1 MSKNLRTAS
10 GFGGVGGGY
19 QPSPFSPGNTPFGLS
34 GKNRGGHGINPYIN
48 EEDSFTQ
55 LLEKMRQGEDQSD
68 LSIESKLLKFHK
80 NNVVSDS
87 VPYLIE
93 DPAARRRAKF
103 RQQLNDY
110 ALGLQQEADSIIKNT
125 PAYINKNTK
134 KDPDH
139 YRTIEQSLEASKK
152 HRYKPFQKF
161 EFEDDVPEQIKPER
175 YHYSSKNNIRI
186 SEGPGQRGRIT
197 RDHPEDAENGSRNVY
212 DQKRFN
218 TYPEASYPLLSGED
232 GFPGLN
238 NYLNKAQEANQDHR
252 GTSGYNEPNIND
264 GVSDD
269 TKANVHP
276 RSEMSKTPL
285 LLDENESLEAN
296 LNGKNNKKSI
306 QEINNQSFNEENSGL
321 EKQYNT
327 FGIGIHG
334 NSF

>member
-19 QPSPFSPGNTPFGLS
+19 QPSPFSPGNSPFGLS

-80 NNVVSDS
+80 NNVVLDS

-110 ALGLQQEADSIIKNT
+110 ALGLQEEADSIIKNT

-306 QEINNQSFNEENSGL
+306 QEINNQSFNDENSGL

>member
-19 QPSPFSPGNTPFGLS
+19 QPSPFSPGNSPFGLS

-110 ALGLQQEADSIIKNT
+110 ALGLQEEADSIIKNT

-186 SEGPGQRGRIT
+186 SEGPSQRGRIT
-197 RDHPEDAENGSRNVY
+197 RDHPEDAENGSRNIF
-212 DQKRFN
+212 DLKRFN

-238 NYLNKAQEANQDHR
+238 NYLNKAQESNQDHR

-306 QEINNQSFNEENSGL
+306 QDINNQSFNEENSGL

>member
-19 QPSPFSPGNTPFGLS
+19 QPSPFSPGNSPFGLS

-186 SEGPGQRGRIT
+186 SEGPSQRGRIT
-197 RDHPEDAENGSRNVY
+197 RDHPEDAENGSRNIF
-212 DQKRFN
+212 DLKRFN

-238 NYLNKAQEANQDHR
+238 NYLNKAQESNQDHR

-306 QEINNQSFNEENSGL
+306 QDINNQSFNEENSGL

>member
-19 QPSPFSPGNTPFGLS
+19 QPSPFSPGNSPFGLS

-110 ALGLQQEADSIIKNT
+110 ALGLQEEADSIIKNT

-139 YRTIEQSLEASKK
+139 YRTIEESLEASKK

-186 SEGPGQRGRIT
+186 SEGPSQRGRIT
-197 RDHPEDAENGSRNVY
+197 RDHPEDAENGSRNIF
-212 DQKRFN
+212 DLKRFN

-238 NYLNKAQEANQDHR
+238 NYLNKAQESNQDHR

-306 QEINNQSFNEENSGL
+306 QDINNQSFNEENSGL

>member
-197 RDHPEDAENGSRNVY
+197 RDHPEDAENGSRNIF
-212 DQKRFN
+212 DLKRFN

-238 NYLNKAQEANQDHR
+238 NYLNKAQESNQDHR